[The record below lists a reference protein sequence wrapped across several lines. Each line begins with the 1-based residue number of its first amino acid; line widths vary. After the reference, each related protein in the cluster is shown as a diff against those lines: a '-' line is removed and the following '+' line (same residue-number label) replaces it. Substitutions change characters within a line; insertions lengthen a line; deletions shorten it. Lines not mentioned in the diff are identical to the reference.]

1 MIPNLTCAN
10 RKFMQALSIIFKNNS
25 SVGWHFNIFA
35 AQSFY
40 LNRFVFFTFIFF
52 ISAGVS
58 FAQNG
63 SDSTTVP
70 IGDSVIQKD
79 TIVIKDSLAL
89 LSPNDSVSP
98 KESADWRTKMPGK
111 DTSWTINPSIPFFYQ
126 NLSWQLLQR
135 HPYFGFSAPP
145 VIIRSEVRQIM
156 GKELL
161 FYLLV
166 FLLLIYALLR
176 QAFPKYFNDLFRY
189 FFRTTLK
196 QRQISEQLMETP
208 LPSLLLNGFFV
219 VIGGLYIT
227 FLLQHFKLIPADNF
241 WRMFLYCILSLSAIY
256 FIKFIGLRISGWL
269 FNMQEAANSYIFIVF
284 IINKMIGIL
293 LLPFLILLAF
303 TPGDIYFVSLTLSWC
318 LVAGMLVYR
327 MILTFGA
334 VRNQV
339 KVNPFHF
346 FLYICAF
353 EIAPLL
359 LIYKGL
365 LFFFRITA

>member
-1 MIPNLTCAN
+1 
-10 RKFMQALSIIFKNNS
+10 LSRFL
-25 SVGWHFNIFA
+25 FFA
-35 AQSFY
+35 
-40 LNRFVFFTFIFF
+40 FIFF

-63 SDSTTVP
+63 SDSTVVP
-70 IGDSVIQKD
+70 AGDSLFQKD
-79 TIVIKDSLAL
+79 TVVIKDSLARVTA
-89 LSPNDSVSP
+89 NDSVS
-98 KESADWRTKMPGK
+98 KMPRK
-111 DTSWTINPSIPFFYQ
+111 DTGWLIDPFAPFFNQ
-126 NLSWQLLQR
+126 KLSWQLLQR
-135 HPYFGFSAPP
+135 HPYFGFSAKP
-145 VIIRSEVRQIM
+145 ITLRSGIRQFN
-156 GKELL
+156 GKEFL

-166 FLLLIYALLR
+166 FLLIIYGFLR
-176 QAFPKYFNDLFRY
+176 RAFPKYFNDLFRL
-189 FFRTTLK
+189 FFRNTLK

-219 VIGGLYIT
+219 VTGGLYIT
-227 FLLQHFKLIPADNF
+227 FLVQHFKINPVDNF
-241 WRMFLYCILSLSAIY
+241 WLMFLYCILGLSGIY
-256 FIKFIGLRISGWL
+256 FIKFIGLKISGRL
-269 FNMQEAANSYIFIVF
+269 FNTSVAANSYIFIVF

-303 TPGDIYFVSLTLSWC
+303 TSGDLYSIGLTLSWC
-318 LVAGMLVYR
+318 LVAGLLVYR
-327 MILTFGA
+327 IILTFGA

-365 LFFFRITA
+365 LLFFRITA

>member
-1 MIPNLTCAN
+1 
-10 RKFMQALSIIFKNNS
+10 MQGLSTIFKNNS
-25 SVGWHFNIFA
+25 TVGNHFNIFA
-35 AQSFY
+35 AQTFY
-40 LNRFVFFTFIFF
+40 LNRFFFLAIIFF
-52 ISAGVS
+52 ISAEVS

-70 IGDSVIQKD
+70 IGDSLIQKD
-79 TIVIKDSLAL
+79 TIVIKDSLGL
-89 LSPNDSVSP
+89 LPSNDSVS
-98 KESADWRTKMPGK
+98 KMPRK
-111 DTSWTINPSIPFFYQ
+111 DTGWTMNPSEPFFQ
-126 NLSWQLLQR
+126 QTLSWQLLQR
-135 HPYFGFSAPP
+135 HPYFGFSASS
-145 VIIRSEVRQIM
+145 ISIWSDIRQVN

-166 FLLLIYALLR
+166 FLLIVYALLR
-176 QAFPKYFNDLFRY
+176 RAFSKYFVDLFKF
-189 FFRTTLK
+189 FFRTTIK

-227 FLLQHFKLIPADNF
+227 FLLQYFKLIPFDNF
-241 WRMFLYCILSLSAIY
+241 WRMFLYCILGLSAIY
-256 FIKFIGLRISGWL
+256 FIKFIGLRVSGWL

-284 IINKMIGIL
+284 VINKMIGIL

-303 TPGDIYFVSLTLSWC
+303 TPGDIYFISLTLSWC
-318 LVAGMLVYR
+318 LVAGLFVYR

-353 EIAPLL
+353 EVAPLL

>member
-1 MIPNLTCAN
+1 L
-10 RKFMQALSIIFKNNS
+10 
-25 SVGWHFNIFA
+25 VGSHFNIFA

-40 LNRFVFFTFIFF
+40 LNRFVLFVFIFF

-63 SDSTTVP
+63 PDSATVRIADSLIQRDTTV
-70 IGDSVIQKD
+70 VN
-79 TIVIKDSLAL
+79 DSLVL
-89 LSPNDSVSP
+89 LTAIDSVSP
-98 KESADWRTKMPGK
+98 KESLWTKMPRK
-111 DTSWTINPSIPFFYQ
+111 DTGWTINPSIPFFHQ
-126 NLSWQLLQR
+126 SLSWQLLQR
-135 HPYFGFSAPP
+135 NPYFGFSAPP
-145 VIIRSEVRQIM
+145 VTIRSETRQVN

-161 FYLLV
+161 FYFFI
-166 FLLLIYALLR
+166 FLLLIYGLLR
-176 QAFPKYFNDLFRY
+176 RAFPKYFNDLFRY

-208 LPSLLLNGFFV
+208 LPSFILNGFFV

-227 FLLQHFKLIPADNF
+227 FLLQHYKLIPFENF
-241 WRMFLYCILSLSAIY
+241 WRMFLYCILGLSAIY
-256 FIKFIGLRISGWL
+256 LIKFIGLKISGWL
-269 FNMQEAANSYIFIVF
+269 FNMQEAADSYIFIVF
-284 IINKMIGIL
+284 IINKMLAIL

-303 TPGDIYFVSLTLSWC
+303 TPGNIYFIGLTLSWC
-318 LVAGMLVYR
+318 LVAGMLIYR
-327 MILTFGA
+327 MILTFAA

-365 LFFFRITA
+365 LFFFRITT

>member
-1 MIPNLTCAN
+1 ML
-10 RKFMQALSIIFKNNS
+10 ALSTIFKNNS
-25 SVGWHFNIFA
+25 TVGRHFNIFA
-35 AQSFY
+35 AQTIY
-40 LNRFVFFTFIFF
+40 LNRFLFLTIIIL

-58 FAQNG
+58 FAQHG
-63 SDSTTVP
+63 SDSTTIS
-70 IGDSVIQKD
+70 IGDSLIQKD
-79 TIVIKDSLAL
+79 TTVVKDSLAL
-89 LSPNDSVSP
+89 LPSIDSLS
-98 KESADWRTKMPGK
+98 KMPRK
-111 DTSWTINPSIPFFYQ
+111 DTGWIMDPSAPFYHQ

-135 HPYFGFSAPP
+135 HPYYGFSALP
-145 VIIRSEVRQIM
+145 ITIRSEIRQSK

-161 FYLLV
+161 FYLII

-176 QAFPKYFNDLFRY
+176 RAFPKYFDDLFRF
-189 FFRTTLK
+189 FFRTTFK

-208 LPSLLLNGFFV
+208 LPSLMLNGFFV

-227 FLLQHFKLIPADNF
+227 FLLQRFKLNPVDNF
-241 WRMFLYCILSLSAIY
+241 WRMFLYCILALSAIY
-256 FIKFIGLRISGWL
+256 FIKFIWLKISGWL

-303 TPGDIYFVSLTLSWC
+303 TPGDVYFISLTLSWC
-318 LVAGMLVYR
+318 LVAGLLVYR

-365 LFFFRITA
+365 LLFFRITA